1 MTMRR
6 AVLALGVVAALAL
19 SACTTGSTNSATT
32 QGTTAQGT
40 ATEAPRANFPSS
52 STAIEPGQGRV
63 IGVVR
68 SVLPAVVNVV
78 NETADGGKGEG
89 TGFIVRSD
97 GIIVT
102 NFHVVEGA
110 SKVTVLT
117 SADDPVSY
125 DARVI
130 GGDVEADI
138 AILKVDATGLP
149 TVPLGSS
156 NDLQLG
162 QPVVAIGYALGLSGG
177 PSVTDGIVSSLTR
190 QITVPDERCTE
201 CSNGQRVYTNGV
213 QTDAAINPGNSGGPL
228 VNLAGQVVG
237 INTAGANSAENIGF
251 AIQVD
256 AAKPIIFQAAEH
268 PSQPVA
274 FMGITSAPASDPQ
287 VQFQFNPPTDQGA
300 VIVDLVPGGP
310 AADAGIVVGDVIV
323 QFDGKSV
330 TDSEQLGNLIHEHSP
345 RDRVAVGLVHADG
358 SNGEVTVTLGT
369 NPVATT

>member
-1 MTMRR
+1 MRR
-6 AVLALGVVAALAL
+6 ALLAFGVVAALAL
-19 SACTTGSTNSATT
+19 SACTTGSTSTST
-32 QGTTAQGT
+32 EGGT
-40 ATEAPRANFPSS
+40 AAPRANFPST
-52 STAIEPGQGRV
+52 STSIGTGGGKV
-63 IGVVR
+63 VGVVR
-68 SVLPAVVNVV
+68 AVLPAVVNVV
-78 NETADGGKGEG
+78 SETSDGGKGEG

-97 GIIVT
+97 GVVVT

-110 SKVTVLT
+110 SKVEVLT
-117 SADDPVSY
+117 SDKEPVHY
-125 DARVI
+125 DAI

-138 AILKVDATGLP
+138 AILKVDATDLP
-149 TVPLGSS
+149 TVALGTSA
-156 NDLQLG
+156 DLELG

-201 CSNGQRVYTNGV
+201 CSNGQRVYTDVV

-237 INTAGANSAENIGF
+237 INTAGANTAENIGF

-287 VQFQFNPPTDQGA
+287 VQFELSPPVDQGA

-310 AADAGIVVGDVIV
+310 ADDAGIVVGDVIV
-323 QFDGKSV
+323 QFDGETV
-330 TDSEQLGNLIHEHSP
+330 TDSEQLGGLIREHAP
-345 RDRVAVGLVHADG
+345 GDQVTVGLVHPDG
-358 SNGEVTVTLGT
+358 SDGEVTVTLGT

>member
-1 MTMRR
+1 MRR
-6 AVLALGVVAALAL
+6 VILALGVVAALAL
-19 SACTTGSTNSATT
+19 SACTSGTPDATT
-32 QGTTAQGT
+32 RPGANGSP
-40 ATEAPRANFPSS
+40 AANFPSS
-52 STAIEPGQGRV
+52 TSTPEDGGGRV
-63 IGVVR
+63 VRVVQR
-68 SVLPAVVNVV
+68 VLPAVVNVV
-78 NETADGGKGEG
+78 AEAGQGEGEG

-110 SKVTVLT
+110 SKLTVLT
-117 SADDPVSY
+117 SAADPLHY

-130 GGDVEADI
+130 GGDVESDLAV
-138 AILKVDATGLP
+138 LKVDATDLP
-149 TVPLGSS
+149 TVPLGTSS
-156 NDLQLG
+156 DLQLG
-162 QPVVAIGYALGLSGG
+162 QPVVAIGYALGLAGG

-190 QITVPDERCTE
+190 QITVRDERCSE
-201 CSNGQRVYTNGV
+201 CANGQRVYTDV
-213 QTDAAINPGNSGGPL
+213 IQTDAAINPGNSGGPL

-274 FMGITSAPASDPQ
+274 FMGIGSAPADDPQ
-287 VQFQFNPPTDQGA
+287 VQFQYGPPVDQGA

-310 AADAGIVVGDVIV
+310 ADEAGIVVGDVIV
-323 QFDGKSV
+323 QFDGTTV
-330 TDSEQLGNLIHEHSP
+330 TSSEQLGQLIREHEP
-345 RDRVAVGLVHADG
+345 GDQVTVGVVHADG

-369 NPVATT
+369 NPAATT

>member
-1 MTMRR
+1 MRR
-6 AVLALGVVAALAL
+6 VILAVGVVAALAL
-19 SACTTGSTNSATT
+19 SACTTGTTDATM
-32 QGTTAQGT
+32 QP
-40 ATEAPRANFPSS
+40 EANGSPAANFPST
-52 STAIEPGQGRV
+52 STSIGTGRGRV
-63 IGVVR
+63 VGVVK

-78 NETADGGKGEG
+78 RENPDGEG

-117 SADDPVSY
+117 STQDPIHY

-130 GGDVEADI
+130 GGDVEEDV

-149 TVPLGSS
+149 TVPLGNSA
-156 NDLQLG
+156 DLQLG

-190 QITVPDERCTE
+190 QITVPDEGCTE
-201 CSNGQRVYTNGV
+201 CTNGQRVYTNVV

-251 AIQVD
+251 AIQID

-274 FMGITSAPASDPQ
+274 FMGITSAPADDPQ
-287 VQFQFNPPTDQGA
+287 VRFQFNPPVNQGA
-300 VIVDLVPGGP
+300 VIVALVPAGP

-323 QFDGKSV
+323 QFDGKTV
-330 TDSEQLGNLIHEHSP
+330 TDSEQLGQLIREHKP
-345 RDRVAVGLVHADG
+345 GDQVTVGVVHGDG

-369 NPVATT
+369 NPAATT

>member
-1 MTMRR
+1 MRR
-6 AVLALGVVAALAL
+6 IVLALGVVAALAL
-19 SACTTGSTNSATT
+19 AACTTGTT
-32 QGTTAQGT
+32 TTMTAQPEPNGSP
-40 ATEAPRANFPSS
+40 AANFPSS
-52 STAIEPGQGRV
+52 SSTIDTGSGRV
-63 IGVVR
+63 VGVVKA
-68 SVLPAVVNVV
+68 VLPAVVNVV
-78 NETADGGKGEG
+78 RDNPDGEG

-117 SADDPVSY
+117 SAKDPVHY

-130 GGDVEADI
+130 GGDVEADV

-149 TVPLGSS
+149 TVPLGNSA
-156 NDLQLG
+156 DLQLG

-190 QITVPDERCTE
+190 QITVPDQGCTE
-201 CSNGQRVYTNGV
+201 CSNGRRVYTNVV

-228 VNLAGQVVG
+228 VNLDGQVVG

-251 AIQVD
+251 AIQID

-274 FMGITSAPASDPQ
+274 FMGISSAPADDPQ
-287 VQFQFNPPTDQGA
+287 VQFQFNPPVNQGA

-323 QFDGKSV
+323 QFDGKTV
-330 TDSEQLGNLIHEHSP
+330 TDSEQLGELIHEHKP
-345 RDRVAVGLVHADG
+345 GDQVTVGLVHADG
-358 SNGEVTVTLGT
+358 SGGEVTVTLGV
-369 NPVATT
+369 NPVATS